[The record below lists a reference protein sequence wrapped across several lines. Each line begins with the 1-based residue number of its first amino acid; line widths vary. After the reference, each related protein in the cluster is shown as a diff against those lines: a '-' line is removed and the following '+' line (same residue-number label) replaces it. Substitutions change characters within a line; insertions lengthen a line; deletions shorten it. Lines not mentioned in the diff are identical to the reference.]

1 MTFREERRDMG
12 AVSGRINWQADQIDL
27 TAITNEQVEAGAG
40 PPIIRSTDSAALAF
54 QATVPAAGEVGSL
67 VHDSAARLTITAD
80 ARLDERDTLCDQLSI
95 TRDQQGLISDTELIL
110 RAYQKWGFDCPDYLL
125 GDFSFAVWDES
136 RQQLFAARD
145 FAGVRPFY
153 YHHDDRQFVFASDLP
168 AVAACDGVPRKLNED
183 HFSRA
188 VFQHNTACAVD
199 ETAYATIRRLPPGH
213 SLVVDRNGLRTMTW
227 WSPQQVESVHY
238 RRDVD
243 YAEHLHHLLH
253 DAVHCRLEG
262 PVATHIS
269 GCMNSSAISIIAGRR
284 LQDCGRTLS
293 AIHGLQQAAP
303 DLLVQ
308 DDERQRAASLCEQ
321 NGLGCHYAPA
331 MNVFDAARVRIRH
344 VGDRPPGLLLREQCV
359 RRTAVGLGSH
369 VLLSGLGSRGLIGLA
384 GCFDEEL
391 RRGNLWGFWKGLQQ
405 YARPRNGSTLGVL
418 VSKSDLGRLPRKWRK
433 MWRNGMRLP
442 ERPAAANG
450 RASRQAWQ
458 SDFLAELSPVEA
470 SPAPLVSYR
479 NVLSANARSSVRPS
493 QYHRIAGGELAHAL
507 EGWAAAGRMA
517 QIEYRYPMLDRR
529 VVEFALGVPGNLFLH
544 NGHMRW
550 LLRESLGGVLPDS
563 VRWKASGKPALELDR
578 QRINR
583 EFDRDLVRPLLKE
596 LLSEDWQWRC
606 LSPEGV
612 RRLMTST
619 DKASSRNAN
628 MWPAPIAALRMEMFF
643 NQDLYHSVIERLRD
657 WEASSVSAGTKRA
670 DAA

>member
-1 MTFREERRDMG
+1 MG
-12 AVSGRINWQADQIDL
+12 AVSGQISWQAGQIDL
-27 TAITNEQVEAGAG
+27 TTITSEQVNAGAG
-40 PPIIRSTDSAALAF
+40 PPIFKSTELAALAF
-54 QATVPAAGEVGSL
+54 QSTVAVAGETGSL
-67 VHDSAARLTITAD
+67 IHDSIARLTITAD
-80 ARLDERDTLCDQLSI
+80 VRLDERDTLCDRLNV
-95 TRDQQGLISDTELIL
+95 TREQRASISDTELIL

-145 FAGVRPFY
+145 FAGIRPFY

-168 AVAACDGVPRKLNED
+168 AVAACNGVPRRLNKD

-188 VFQHNTACAVD
+188 LSMPNTACAAD
-199 ETAYATIRRLPPGH
+199 ETAYATIKRLQPGH
-213 SLVVDRNGLRTMTW
+213 SLVVDQNGLRTTAW
-227 WSPQQVESVHY
+227 WSPQEVPPVHFK
-238 RRDVD
+238 RDLD
-243 YAEHLHHLLH
+243 YAEHLHDLLH

-269 GCMNSSAISIIAGRR
+269 GGMNSSAISIIAGRR
-284 LQDCGRTLS
+284 LLEHGRTLTS
-293 AIHGLQQAAP
+293 IHGLQQATP
-303 DLLVQ
+303 DSQVQ
-308 DDERQRAASLCEQ
+308 NDERQRTESLCEE
-321 NGLGCHYAPA
+321 NGLTCHFAPA

-359 RRTAVGLGSH
+359 RRTAVRLDSH

-391 RRGNLWGFWKGLQQ
+391 RQGNLWGFWKGLQQ
-405 YARPRNGSTLGVL
+405 YAKPRNGSTLGIL

-433 MWRNGMRLP
+433 MWRNGMRMP
-442 ERPAAANG
+442 ERPNGQNG
-450 RASRQAWQ
+450 RASRQVWQ
-458 SDFLAELSPVEA
+458 QDFLAELSPVEV
-470 SPAPLVSYR
+470 SSAPLVSYR

-507 EGWAAAGRMA
+507 EGWAAAGRLA
-517 QIEYRYPMLDRR
+517 QVEYRYPMLDRR
-529 VVEFALGVPGNLFLH
+529 IVEFALGVPSNLFLH

-563 VRWKASGKPALELDR
+563 VRWKASGKPALEADR
-578 QRINR
+578 QRINH

-596 LLSEDWQWRC
+596 LLSEDWQWCC

-612 RRLMTST
+612 RRHISDIDQST
-619 DKASSRNAN
+619 NRNIN

-643 NQDLYHSVIERLRD
+643 NRELHQSVNERLRD
-657 WEASSVSAGTKRA
+657 WEARSGSRDSTHA